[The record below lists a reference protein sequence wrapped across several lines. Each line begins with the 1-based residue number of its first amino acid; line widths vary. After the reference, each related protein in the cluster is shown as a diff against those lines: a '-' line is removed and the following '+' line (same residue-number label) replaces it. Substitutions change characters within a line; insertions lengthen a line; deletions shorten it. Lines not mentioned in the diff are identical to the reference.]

1 MVYLPTFGCFE
12 RLNVGKY
19 TIYMYE
25 SSSIT
30 PSDPKSP
37 PVSFEVIPRNCK
49 AISASSRCCSAN
61 SHSWPMKSSD
71 YQVIQAMKWPFDPL
85 WFNTYPTSEHF
96 SKSELRDKQSLRAWI
111 CFNSKQ
117 YYPKLLF
124 FMVIY
129 PWYAIRLKKSPD
141 KQIQESH
148 LFHAI
153 LKSLILFRNIWF
165 GCCNCLPMETYIL
178 VGGWTN
184 PFQKN
189 ARHIGWFPQGLG
201 WKKKWVATT

>member
-1 MVYLPTFGCFE
+1 MSHLPSLPPTQNHLRFLSKSFQE
-12 RLNVGKY
+12 TARPSVHHLVVALPIPTPDQWNLR
-19 TIYMYE
+19 
-25 SSSIT
+25 IT
-30 PSDPKSP
+30 RS
-37 PVSFEVIPRNCK
+37 
-49 AISASSRCCSAN
+49 
-61 SHSWPMKSSD
+61 
-71 YQVIQAMKWPFDPL
+71 IQAMKWPFDPL

-189 ARHIGWFPQGLG
+189 ARQIGWFPQGLG
-201 WKKKWVATT
+201 WKKMSCHHLG